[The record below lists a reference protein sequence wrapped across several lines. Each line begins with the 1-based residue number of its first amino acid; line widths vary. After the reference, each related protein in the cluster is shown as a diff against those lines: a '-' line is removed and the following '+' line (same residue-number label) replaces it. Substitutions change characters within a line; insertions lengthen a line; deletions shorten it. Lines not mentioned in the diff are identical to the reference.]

1 MLGSVAKLIG
11 GQVATIGDVNKE
23 MAKTNSLIE
32 KQAVA
37 ADDSGGLLKRTWNWL
52 GEAGQSVID
61 LAKDGV
67 KYAAAY
73 ALNKNAIISSVISEV
88 TSLYTELSTLTTG
101 YAKFTGQVIKGD
113 AAASNFSGRLIK
125 LQRKNRLL
133 GATIKDLTD
142 AYTSLTKTSSTFG
155 IVTGTNRKQ
164 NIALGDDLTEVAF
177 RLSKVGLST
186 ENFGTALDVLGKT
199 YRRTDI
205 LRQSKNLGAEF
216 VNIARVTGQSADAV
230 AKNFSTA
237 MEHLAAYSLPRARE
251 EFKKLSAI
259 SATTGVEMGTVMKV
273 ASQFDDI
280 EKTAESV
287 GELNAMMGGPYLNTL
302 DLVNASE
309 SERIDML
316 KNMMTQTGESFNQMD
331 RFKQKAIAKTLGT
344 DVQTASRMFSGQQKD
359 IDSLAGSINKNAASF
374 SQLGDAATKSVTSI
388 TEQFAATKQSTLL
401 VNKAFKEVDSM
412 TRKATNAFA
421 KLGDKARH
429 MVGGIIVGTL
439 QSANTELSNLIKLSD
454 DFLSGKSDGTE
465 LAAAG
470 AKSGGKLFTFGPQGV
485 AVKMMLDEANAQI
498 LGNKENPIGSGTTE
512 DRLFRT
518 SAKKMGR
525 QIQKSEPR
533 KKQTEGVNEAIE
545 HLKKAAEET
554 SKKETSNASAA
565 YDKIGAV
572 ADEILVYL
580 KRPWTTKVLLDGD
593 TLATAVN
600 KLNGVAP

>member
-1 MLGSVAKLIG
+1 M
-11 GQVATIGDVNKE
+11 
-23 MAKTNSLIE
+23 
-32 KQAVA
+32 
-37 ADDSGGLLKRTWNWL
+37 
-52 GEAGQSVID
+52 
-61 LAKDGV
+61 

-73 ALNKNAIISSVISEV
+73 ALNKNAIIGSVISEV

-113 AAASNFSGRLIK
+113 AATSNFSGRLIK

-142 AYTSLTKTSSTFG
+142 TYTSLTKASSTYG
-155 IVTGTNRKQ
+155 IVMGRNRKQ

-216 VNIARVTGQSADAV
+216 VNIARVTGQSADVV

-259 SATTGVEMGTVMKV
+259 SAVAGVEMSTVMKV
-273 ASQFDDI
+273 AGQFDDI

-316 KNMMTQTGESFNQMD
+316 KNMMTQSGESFNQMD
-331 RFKQKAIAKTLGT
+331 RFKQKAIAKTLGM

-359 IDSLAGSINKNAASF
+359 IDSLSGSINKNAASF
-374 SQLGDAATKSVTSI
+374 SQLGDAATKSATSI
-388 TEQFAATKQSTLL
+388 TEQFTATKQSTLL
-401 VNKAFKEVDSM
+401 VNKAFKEVDSI

-429 MVGGIIVGTL
+429 MIGGIIVGTL

-454 DFLSGKSDGTE
+454 DFLSGKSDGKE
-465 LAAAG
+465 FASAAT
-470 AKSGGKLFTFGPQGV
+470 KSGGKLIALGPQGV
-485 AVKMMLDEANAQI
+485 AVKKMLDEAAAQI
-498 LGNKENPIGSGTTE
+498 LGNKENPTGPGTVK
-512 DRLFRT
+512 DQRFRT
-518 SAKKMGR
+518 SAKKVGR
-525 QIQKSEPR
+525 QIQKNELR
-533 KKQTEGVNEAIE
+533 KNQTEGVNKATEQ
-545 HLKKAAEET
+545 LKKTVEEN
-554 SKKETSNASAA
+554 KVGWNDVKETVVRLAALMEKDAANQNAADQVVKVIMTMDGQEMYNAMSK
-565 YDKIGAV
+565 YSPLNTGAV
-572 ADEILVYL
+572 
-580 KRPWTTKVLLDGD
+580 
-593 TLATAVN
+593 
-600 KLNGVAP
+600 